1 MSPQDIEIT
10 LLEDVEHVK
19 DVCLLLQCGADAQLV
34 HQCFAVHIA
43 ILITWQVHLCVG
55 CVALGEGRPLLLIST
70 TSTLHQMDPCIFP
83 LIKQ

>member
-1 MSPQDIEIT
+1 MSPQGTGII

-34 HQCFAVHIA
+34 HQCFAVHVA
-43 ILITWQVHLCVG
+43 IHITWQIHLCIG
-55 CVALGEGRPLLLIST
+55 CIALGEGRPMPLIST
-70 TSTLHQMDPCIFP
+70 TSTLHQKDPCIFS